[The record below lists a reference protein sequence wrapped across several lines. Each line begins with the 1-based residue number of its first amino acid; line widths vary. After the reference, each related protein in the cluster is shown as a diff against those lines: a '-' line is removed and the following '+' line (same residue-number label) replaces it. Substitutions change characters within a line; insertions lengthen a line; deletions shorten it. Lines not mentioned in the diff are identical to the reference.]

1 MSSVAFDGTR
11 RVPPAVNEPVRSY
24 APHSPERASLQRRL
38 ASMASETIDIP
49 IVIGGKRIQTGNVA
63 SVTMPCDH
71 QHVLATFH
79 KATPAL
85 VEEAIASCNAA
96 HAE

>member
-24 APHSPERASLQRRL
+24 APHSPERAPLQRRL

-49 IVIGGKRIQTGNVA
+49 IVIGGKHRRLKTFQTGA
-63 SVTMPCDH
+63 SGGILFWG
-71 QHVLATFH
+71 QR
-79 KATPAL
+79 
-85 VEEAIASCNAA
+85 INR
-96 HAE
+96 